1 MSAFFVYI
9 LQSSVCLAVLF
20 LFYSILLSR
29 ETFYRYNRVV
39 LLVLIPLSFLLP
51 LCHVPLF
58 TESENVAAST
68 AVVLDNLS
76 VLNYVIDESE
86 TPAAPVPIALVAAIV
101 IYWAGITFF
110 IVRYIVTIVR
120 LLRLMKSGRRVT
132 DNKGQQII
140 VLPRSIAPFSWFDRI
155 VLSEADYAT
164 HNREI
169 LLHESAHIH
178 KRHSFDLLAADLCSW
193 LQWFN
198 PAAWLLKRE
207 LQTVHEYEADAEV
220 LDQGIDARQY
230 QLLLIKRSVGS
241 KFYCVTNHFNHNKL
255 NKRITMMLK
264 KKSSRKATWKYL
276 YVIPVA
282 LCTITVFAR
291 PEISNR
297 LDKIASTDLMAMLS
311 ETDKHAEEKPS
322 TQTDTKQIAIT
333 VPNDSNLTNGLN
345 VNLDESNDSTGN
357 NLRIQITENGKPAS
371 MDSALCIIDGK
382 KVSREEV
389 DRLSADQIKSVT
401 VLKGKAAV
409 EKYGDEAQGGV
420 LLISTKEAD
429 ETQPMKITLS
439 NDGKQGSQ
447 TSYYVINGKKVP
459 AEVIDNLST
468 GKFSYIINGKEISA
482 EDMEKLNLS
491 GQVGNISILNGNGEN
506 TIIIH
511 SQNSSLQNWQQQV
524 RALSDSIRAE
534 VAITKEGKEFSPE
547 AIARIDSLSTRIR
560 ANADSITRAIDEKG
574 INALS
579 TRIVNTDSVSK
590 YFKQI
595 PHIIYVID
603 GKRSSEREFSQL
615 PPDHIASIKVVKSK
629 EAKKKYGAKD
639 NDKVLLI
646 TTQKKK

>member
-9 LQSSVCLAVLF
+9 LQAAVCLALLY
-20 LFYSILLSR
+20 LFYSILLSK
-29 ETFYRYNRVV
+29 ETFYRYNRVA
-39 LLVLIPLSFLLP
+39 LLGLIPLSFVLP
-51 LCHVPLF
+51 LCHLSLLAPAS
-58 TESENVAAST
+58 ESVAHANVLM
-68 AVVLDNLS
+68 LDNLS
-76 VLNYVIDESE
+76 AFSYVTDVVE
-86 TPAAPVPIALVAAIV
+86 TTATPMPIALMVAV
-101 IYWAGITFF
+101 ILYWTGVAFF
-110 IVRYIVTIVR
+110 VARYLMTIVR
-120 LLRLMKSGRRVT
+120 LWRLLRGGRRVT
-132 DNKGQQII
+132 DNEGRPFI
-140 VLPRSIAPFSWFDRI
+140 VLPQPIAPFSWFGYI
-155 VLSEADYAT
+155 VLSEADYAA
-164 HNREI
+164 HSREI
-169 LLHESAHIH
+169 LLHEAAHIH
-178 KRHSFDLLAADLCSW
+178 KHHSFDLLAADLCTW

-207 LQTVHEYEADAEV
+207 LQTVHEYEADADV
-220 LDQGIDARQY
+220 LAQGIDAKQY

-264 KKSSRKATWKYL
+264 KKSPRKATWKYL

-282 LCTITVFAR
+282 LCTVAVFAR
-291 PEISNR
+291 PEVSDR
-297 LDKIASTDLMAMLS
+297 LDEIASTDLLALLDPADEQS
-311 ETDKHAEEKPS
+311 TTNSQTITITAADES
-322 TQTDTKQIAIT
+322 TQ
-333 VPNDSNLTNGLN
+333 TNGLN

-389 DRLSADQIKSVT
+389 DRLSSDQIKRVT

-491 GQVGNISILNGNGEN
+491 GQVGNISILNNGNDNGEN

-603 GKRSSEREFSQL
+603 GKRSSERKFSQL

-629 EAKKKYGAKD
+629 EAKKRYGAKD

>member
-76 VLNYVIDESE
+76 VLNYVIDEAE

-101 IYWAGITFF
+101 IYWAGVTFF

-120 LLRLMKSGRRVT
+120 LLRLMKIGRRVT
-132 DNKGQQII
+132 DDKGQQII

-333 VPNDSNLTNGLN
+333 VPNDSNPTNGLN
-345 VNLDESNDSTGN
+345 IHIS
-357 NLRIQITENGKPAS
+357 QNGKPLS
-371 MDSALCIIDGK
+371 MDSALYIIDDKKISYEELGK
-382 KVSREEV
+382 
-389 DRLSADQIKSVT
+389 LPADQIKSVT
-401 VLKGKAAV
+401 VLKGEAAV
-409 EKYGDEAQGGV
+409 EIYGDEAQGGAV
-420 LLISTKEAD
+420 LISTKKSDRKPTSDKAKTTGVLLIDMNEPDSLA
-429 ETQPMKITLS
+429 QNRSQITITDS
-439 NDGKQGSQ
+439 KNW
-447 TSYYVINGKKVP
+447 N
-459 AEVIDNLST
+459 IDIDDDSLQKYKAIGIT
-468 GKFSYIINGKEISA
+468 AGKEISF
-482 EDMEKLNLS
+482 EELSTILS
-491 GQVGNISILNGNGEN
+491 GPLPQRIKV
-506 TIIIH
+506 
-511 SQNSSLQNWQQQV
+511 
-524 RALSDSIRAE
+524 LSDSIKKE
-534 VAITKEGKEFSPE
+534 VDAYKNGKTLSSE
-547 AIARIDSLSTRIR
+547 ARERIDALSAQIR
-560 ANADSITRAIDEKG
+560 ANADSISRALEEKG
-574 INALS
+574 VNALLAKAIAKAAPQMVY
-579 TRIVNTDSVSK
+579 TR
-590 YFKQI
+590 QI
-595 PHIIYVID
+595 PAIIYVID
-603 GKRSSEREFSQL
+603 GKKASEREFNKL
-615 PPDHIASIKVVKSK
+615 LPDHIASIRVLKGR
-629 EAKKKYGAKD
+629 EAKEQYGTKD
-639 NDKVLLI
+639 NDKVLII
-646 TTQKKK
+646 TTKKKK

>member
-1 MSAFFVYI
+1 MAMSAFFVYI

-86 TPAAPVPIALVAAIV
+86 TPAAPEPIALVAAIV
-101 IYWAGITFF
+101 IYWAGVTFF
-110 IVRYIVTIVR
+110 IIRYIVTIVR
-120 LLRLMKSGRRVT
+120 LLWLMKSGRRVT
-132 DNKGQQII
+132 DDEGRQII

-345 VNLDESNDSTGN
+345 IHIS
-357 NLRIQITENGKPAS
+357 QNGKPLS
-371 MDSALCIIDGK
+371 MDSALYIIDDKKISYEELGK
-382 KVSREEV
+382 
-389 DRLSADQIKSVT
+389 LPADQIKSVT
-401 VLKGKAAV
+401 VLKGEAAV
-409 EKYGDEAQGGV
+409 EIYGDEAQGGAV
-420 LLISTKEAD
+420 LISTKKSNRKKTSDKAKTTGVLLIDMNEPDSLAQNRSQITITDSKNWNIDIDDGSLQKYKAIGITAD
-429 ETQPMKITLS
+429 EGVSFEELDTI
-439 NDGKQGSQ
+439 
-447 TSYYVINGKKVP
+447 
-459 AEVIDNLST
+459 
-468 GKFSYIINGKEISA
+468 
-482 EDMEKLNLS
+482 LS
-491 GQVGNISILNGNGEN
+491 GLLPQRIKV
-506 TIIIH
+506 
-511 SQNSSLQNWQQQV
+511 
-524 RALSDSIRAE
+524 LSDSIKKE
-534 VAITKEGKEFSPE
+534 VDAYKNGKTLPSE
-547 AIARIDSLSTRIR
+547 AQERIDIGPDKSQCRLHHPSSRRERCQCTLGQSHRQSR
-560 ANADSITRAIDEKG
+560 FPDG
-574 INALS
+574 LHP
-579 TRIVNTDSVSK
+579 TDSR
-590 YFKQI
+590 
-595 PHIIYVID
+595 HHHCH
-603 GKRSSEREFSQL
+603 RW
-615 PPDHIASIKVVKSK
+615 
-629 EAKKKYGAKD
+629 
-639 NDKVLLI
+639 
-646 TTQKKK
+646 